1 MFYFALL
8 KVAVRKSTPEV
19 VHELAELVEQL
30 VDIVRSL
37 QSQRHLPES
46 GPDNK
51 LHILGMVG
59 SAGRGKDVAEG
70 GARDTFQWEQ
80 QDDVCNRRIQ

>member
-8 KVAVRKSTPEV
+8 KAAVRKSTPEV
-19 VHELAELVEQL
+19 GHELAELVEQL

-59 SAGRGKDVAEG
+59 SAGRGNDVAEG
-70 GARDTFQWEQ
+70 GTRDTFQREQ
-80 QDDVCNRRIQ
+80 QEDVCSRRIQ